1 MKIFLTASAE
11 QRAQRRYLEL
21 TQKGE
26 QTTLAKVLE
35 EMQKRDKQDSTR
47 ACAPLKPAKD
57 AVLLDTSE
65 LDVEPVSTAHS

>member
-1 MKIFLTASAE
+1 MNDLENLKREDELLTM
-11 QRAQRRYLEL
+11 
-21 TQKGE
+21 
-26 QTTLAKVLE
+26 LE

-65 LDVEPVSTAHS
+65 LDVEQSAQRILKIVREKLA